1 MSRIF
6 LSHSNKDEFEVI
18 AIRAWLKENGWD
30 DILLNVHPDRRNSNR
45 RALGARAV

>member
-18 AIRAWLKENGWD
+18 AIRVWLKENGWD
-30 DILLNVHPDRRNSNR
+30 DILLNVIPTEGIQTGG
-45 RALGARAV
+45 ALGARAV